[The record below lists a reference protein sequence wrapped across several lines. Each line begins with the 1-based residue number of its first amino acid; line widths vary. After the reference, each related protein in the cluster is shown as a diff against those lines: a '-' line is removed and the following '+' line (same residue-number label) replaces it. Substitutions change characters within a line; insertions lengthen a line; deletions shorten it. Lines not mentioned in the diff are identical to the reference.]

1 MKAKKIFK
9 RMVKIH
15 DKNKS
20 ITYVSNFENVREVAK
35 ILISLPNTI
44 IEDVHLESP
53 EWDGYEGA
61 FLLTFDEDNT
71 IWIQKAY
78 FDDGRI
84 ARGNGVYLIDVT
96 SIGVHKPEEFL
107 IENKETNKI
116 ILIGGESNE
125 NS

>member
-15 DKNKS
+15 DENKS

-84 ARGNGVYLIDVT
+84 ARGTGIYIIDND
-96 SIGVHKPEEFL
+96 SIGTHKPEEFL
-107 IENKETNKI
+107 IESDIEDNEI
-116 ILIGGESNE
+116 IVIGGEFGD
-125 NS
+125 

>member
-84 ARGNGVYLIDVT
+84 ARGTGIYIIDND
-96 SIGVHKPEEFL
+96 SIGTHKPEEFL
-107 IENKETNKI
+107 IESDIEDNEI
-116 ILIGGESNE
+116 IVIGD
-125 NS
+125 

>member
-9 RMVKIH
+9 KMI
-15 DKNKS
+15 KS
-20 ITYVSNFENVREVAK
+20 HNDNVVTYVSNFENVREVAK
-35 ILISLPNTI
+35 MLIALPDTI
-44 IEDVHLESP
+44 IEGVHLESP

-84 ARGNGVYLIDVT
+84 ARGIGVYVIDKN
-96 SIGVHKPEEFL
+96 SIGTHRPEEFL
-107 IENKETNKI
+107 VENEGINKI
-116 ILIGGESNE
+116 ILVGGESND
-125 NS
+125 